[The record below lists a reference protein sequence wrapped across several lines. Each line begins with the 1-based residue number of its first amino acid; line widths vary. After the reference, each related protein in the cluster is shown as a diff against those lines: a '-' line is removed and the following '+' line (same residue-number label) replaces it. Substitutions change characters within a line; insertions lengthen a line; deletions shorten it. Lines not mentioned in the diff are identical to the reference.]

1 MATYGDRF
9 ASGRRGQVLFFVF
22 TRQRWRGLLFGC
34 LLLAFASLLV
44 WQNVRD
50 DGFGVG
56 AGTTADA
63 EADADAAVV
72 AVMGGAVVPASGGVL
87 QIDGNMVA
95 DAQAVVGTSN
105 LDDVTLSDPITS
117 TAVEI
122 SEVHATNIPPPRV
135 HPFDEL
141 RLERERTRSR
151 QTEALQQAAND
162 VTSPAEERD
171 AARARLQQLWTQTLR
186 EAELEHLLEAQGYI
200 AVVVLSGDRVQVVV
214 DALLDATA
222 ATRIGELVGRVAGV
236 RRQDISIVDSLS
248 SGG

>member
-1 MATYGDRF
+1 MATYGNRL
-9 ASGRRGQVLFFVF
+9 APGRRGQVLFFVF
-22 TRQRWRGLLFGC
+22 TRQRWRGLLFGG

-50 DGFGVG
+50 DDFGSG
-56 AGTTADA
+56 AGTAAGADK
-63 EADADAAVV
+63 EVV
-72 AVMGGAVVPASGGVL
+72 AVMGGTVVPASGGVL
-87 QIDGNMVA
+87 QADGNMIA
-95 DAQAVVGTSN
+95 DPRAVVRVSN
-105 LDDVTLSDPITS
+105 PDDVALSDPITS
-117 TAVEI
+117 VAVQI

-162 VTSPAEERD
+162 VTSPAEERE
-171 AARARLQQLWTQTLR
+171 AARVRLQQLWTQTLR
-186 EAELEHLLEAQGYI
+186 EAELEHLLEAQGHI

-236 RRQDISIVDSLS
+236 RREDISIVDSLS